1 MILDALKMA
10 KCQLNEVNSLTKARQ
25 GIGKLFEPSV
35 YEIKASSMGY
45 VSLAVSSLQE
55 IIKILSSL

>member
-10 KCQLNEVNSLTKARQ
+10 KCQLNELDSLTKARQ

-55 IIKILSSL
+55 II